1 MNDKIKALFQAN
13 KATKR
18 EVIMRGEVQRTR
30 TIQLFVSLL
39 AVAVCVAVTMLPVA
53 VSADQLQQRSV
64 QLSSASV
71 SAEGVTYRVGFTAHK
86 DAGAFVI
93 DFCRNT
99 PLIGQA
105 CEAPSG
111 LNVSNAA
118 SNTPGF
124 TAASAAS
131 GSSTI
136 VVTGVISEDAEIK
149 VELAGITNPSAEGQ
163 LYARIIT
170 YETAAQAQAYTAENI
185 GVGVVDSGSAAIAI
199 TPTIGVAGLVSETV
213 TFCVSATQIGAGCA
227 DATPPNVRLGEKIS
241 ANSDDVALVPG
252 TINESALYTQVTTN
266 ALYGVV
272 VRLKSSATDCGG
284 LIRAESGTCDIKPAV
299 TTGLSANA
307 NTALFGVKVASLAD
321 TAEASG
327 VFQAATGSLYRDDQF
342 KINYQ
347 AYNQGGVTGPFGD
360 PFLDTN
366 GAPASGKNL
375 KLTFGATI
383 GTDTPA
389 GTYSTSLTMIAVGKF

>member
-1 MNDKIKALFQAN
+1 M
-13 KATKR
+13 KR
-18 EVIMRGEVQRTR
+18 EVGMKGDAQKLRI
-30 TIQLFVSLL
+30 IPLFFSLL
-39 AVAVCVAVTMLPVA
+39 AGVACLAVTMLPVT

-64 QLSSASV
+64 ELSSASV
-71 SAEGVTYRVGFTAHK
+71 SAEGVTYRVGFTARN

-105 CEAPSG
+105 CEAPNG
-111 LNVSNAA
+111 LSVSNVA
-118 SNTPGF
+118 SNTAGF
-124 TAASAAS
+124 TASSA
-131 GSSTI
+131 GSSGTTI
-136 VVTGVISEDAEIK
+136 IVTGAISEGAEIK
-149 VELAGITNPSAEGQ
+149 VALAGITNPSVEGQ

-170 YETAAQAQAYTAENI
+170 YEMAAQAQAYTAEDI
-185 GVGVVDSGSAAIAI
+185 GSGVVDSGSVAVAI
-199 TPTIGVAGLVSETV
+199 TPTIGVMGQVAETV
-213 TFCVSATQIGAGCA
+213 TFCVSATEIGAQCA
-227 DATPPNVRLGEKIS
+227 NATPPNVRLGEKIS
-241 ANSDDVALVPG
+241 ANSDEVALVPNV
-252 TINESALYTQVTTN
+252 INESALYTQVTTN

-299 TTGLSANA
+299 TTGLSAKA

-321 TAEASG
+321 TGEANG
-327 VFQAATGSLYRDDQF
+327 AFQAAAGSPYRDDQF